1 MESDYHFEWES
12 ALTIVLGGIFATL
25 LASLIFV
32 LRPLAARPA
41 QVLRAQE

>member
-1 MESDYHFEWES
+1 M
-12 ALTIVLGGIFATL
+12 AAGLIFA
-25 LASLIFV
+25 